1 MATQHQKQNRAAQW
15 KGALGGLLFFAALI
29 GPQLIV
35 EWLR

>member
-1 MATQHQKQNRAAQW
+1 MANKAQAAKRLAQL